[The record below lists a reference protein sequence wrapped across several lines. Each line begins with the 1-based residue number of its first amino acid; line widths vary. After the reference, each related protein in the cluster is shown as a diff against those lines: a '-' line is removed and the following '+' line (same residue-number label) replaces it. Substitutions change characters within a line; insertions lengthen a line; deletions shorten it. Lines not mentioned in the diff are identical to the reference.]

1 MILLYFE
8 GEKNISISG
17 TISSQNRKKKITEN
31 AECGDSEV
39 ITSSQFEGGQVQSS
53 WLTCKSDGPF
63 MFEVETNLIHD
74 KVAMV

>member
-8 GEKNISISG
+8 GEKNVSISG
-17 TISSQNRKKKITEN
+17 TISSQIGKKKITEN
-31 AECGDSEV
+31 AQHSDNEV

-53 WLTCKSDGPF
+53 WLTCKNDGPF